1 MGASPRAAPERDL
14 IARFESAG
22 QGHVF
27 RFLPQLSDPEA
38 RALFEQAERIDLA
51 ALRGLA
57 AGADTTVALGR
68 VEPPGDE
75 FVSLDAARRQ
85 RADAERRGLEDL
97 AAGRVAVVI
106 AAGGQGTR
114 LGSSAPKGM
123 WPVGPASGKSL
134 FQWLAEKVLHWSRRA
149 KRPIPLGVMVSEATQ
164 RATEDFLRW
173 HGHFGLDATWVR
185 TACQA
190 SLPPLDARGRLL
202 LASRSRIAMA
212 PNGHGGLFA
221 ALAGAGLLDLWRD
234 HGVRTLSYVQVDNP
248 LIQPVD
254 PLFLGLHAL
263 RGSSLSSKSV
273 AKTDPAERVGVFARV
288 AGRATIVEYSE
299 LTPEQAAARAA
310 DGKLAFGQG
319 SIAAHCIDLEFARRI
334 AGEGL
339 PLHRAAKKVPFVG
352 DDGALVEP
360 ASPNATKFESF
371 LFDAIP
377 RATASLVLET
387 SRAAEF
393 APIKQS
399 HGADSPDTARAALIA
414 QFRGWH
420 ERAGLPV
427 GEGALEVDPSKAP
440 DEVAFRRLH
449 GIETAWLEKA

>member
-1 MGASPRAAPERDL
+1 MGASTRAAPEREL
-14 IARFESAG
+14 IARFEAAG

-27 RFLPQLSDPEA
+27 RFLAQLPDAEA
-38 RALFEQAERIDLA
+38 RALLAQAARIDLA

-57 AGADTTVALGR
+57 AGTDTTFALGR

-114 LGSSAPKGM
+114 LGSAAPKGM
-123 WPVGPASGKSL
+123 WPVGPASGKTL
-134 FQWLAEKVLHWSRRA
+134 FQWHAEKVLHWARRVR
-149 KRPIPLGVMVSEATQ
+149 RPIPLAVMVSDATQ
-164 RATEDFLRW
+164 RATEDFFRW
-173 HGHFGLDATWVR
+173 HGHFGVDPTWVR
-185 TACQA
+185 LPCQG

-221 ALAGAGLLDLWRD
+221 ALAGAGLLDLYRD

-248 LIQPVD
+248 LIRPVD
-254 PLFLGLHAL
+254 PVFLGLHAL

-288 AGRATIVEYSE
+288 AGRPTIVEYSE
-299 LTPEQAAARAA
+299 LTPAQSSARAG
-310 DGKLAFGQG
+310 DGSLSFGQG
-319 SIAAHCIDLEFARRI
+319 SIAAHCIDIDFARRI
-334 AGEGL
+334 ANEGL
-339 PLHRAAKKVPFVG
+339 PLHRAAKKVPYVG
-352 DDGALVEP
+352 DDGALVDP
-360 ASPNATKFESF
+360 PSPNATKFESF

-387 SRAAEF
+387 SRAEEF
-393 APIKQS
+393 APIKQD

-414 QFRGWH
+414 LFRGWH

-440 DEVAFRRLH
+440 DEAAFRRMH
-449 GIETAWLEKA
+449 GVGTA